1 MPLEGGNEVRAARSI
16 GWESE
21 SAWRRFCGFLDFS
34 QDAVLDVQRRLLQ
47 DQIRLLKD
55 SPIGQ
60 RFMSAMKCDEID
72 EFRRSVPLTTYA
84 DYADLFQ
91 SGGSARALP
100 GKYMWTY
107 TATGPGQD
115 KWVPYTAR
123 GYERLLDNIMATLLL
138 AAAEWPGS
146 VAIRPGDV
154 AMYNVPPRPFLSG
167 LAAFG
172 MAERFGLK
180 GVLDPAT
187 SESLEFKERVT
198 AGFEAALR
206 SRVDIIVSLTSVLT
220 RVGARF
226 EDGAARGLR
235 GQGSGAGKHLNG
247 RAMYR
252 LARAGVKSLL
262 TRTPIR
268 PKDLWDAKAIVG
280 WGLDTDFFSDRIKGY
295 WGRPPFR
302 MYAATEGGVMGMQA
316 GDGRGMV
323 FSPYSDFY
331 EFMSMEE
338 VKKERENPTYRPAT
352 LNLDE
357 VEQGKTYEVVITN
370 FYGMPLVRYRLGHLV
385 RILAQGQN
393 GPEFEF
399 VGRSDDLIDIAGFTR
414 IDEKTIWKALA
425 GTGIPPSEWTVRREQ
440 AGDRLILHLYA
451 EPQTPCDESALAAR
465 LHENLK
471 RADPLYA
478 DLEGMLGIRPLQVT
492 VLPSGTFDRYYEA
505 MRLAGEPLTR
515 RQPPR
520 MNPDDD
526 VIEGLLCAADQ
537 ALEIAA

>member
-1 MPLEGGNEVRAARSI
+1 MPLTGGNEIKAARSI

-21 SAWRRFCGFLDFS
+21 STWRRFCGFLDFS
-34 QDAVLDVQRRLLQ
+34 QDAALDVQRRLLQ
-47 DQIRLLKD
+47 DQIHLLKD

-60 RFMSAMKCDEID
+60 RFMSAMRCDGID
-72 EFRRSVPLTTYA
+72 EFRRSVPLTTHA

-91 SGGSARALP
+91 PDGPVRALP

-115 KWVPYTAR
+115 KWIPYTAR
-123 GYERLLDNIMATLLL
+123 GYERFLDNIMATLLL
-138 AAAEWPGS
+138 AAAERPGS

-167 LAAFG
+167 LAVFG

-187 SESLEFKERVT
+187 SEDLEFKARVT

-206 SRVDIIVSLTSVLT
+206 GRVDIIVSLTSVLT
-220 RVGARF
+220 KVGARF
-226 EDGAARGLR
+226 ENGAAQGLR
-235 GQGSGAGKHLNG
+235 NRGGQAGKRLNG

-252 LARAGVKSLL
+252 LARAGIKSAV

-268 PKDLWDAKAIVG
+268 PKDLWNAKAIVG
-280 WGLDTDFFSDRIKGY
+280 WGLDTDFFSDRIESY

-316 GDGRGMV
+316 GDGRGMI

-331 EFMSMEE
+331 EFIPMEE
-338 VKKERENPTYRPAT
+338 VKKEREDPTYRPDT
-352 LNLDE
+352 LHLDE

-414 IDEKTIWKALA
+414 IDEKTIWKALG
-425 GTGIPPSEWTVRREQ
+425 GTGVPPSEWTVRREQ

-451 EPQTPCDESALAAR
+451 EPQIPCDESALTAR

-478 DLEGMLGIRPLQVT
+478 DLEGMLGIRPLRVT

-505 MRLAGEPLTR
+505 RRLAGEPLTR

-526 VIEGLLCAADQ
+526 VIEGLLCAANQ
-537 ALEIAA
+537 ALDIAA

>member
-1 MPLEGGNEVRAARSI
+1 MPLTGGNEIKAARSI

-21 SAWRRFCGFLDFS
+21 STWRRFCGFLDFS
-34 QDAVLDVQRRLLQ
+34 QDAALDVQRRLLQ
-47 DQIRLLKD
+47 DQIHLLKD

-72 EFRRSVPLTTYA
+72 EFKRSVPLTTHA

-91 SGGSARALP
+91 PDGPARALP
-100 GKYMWTY
+100 GKYMWAY

-115 KWVPYTAR
+115 KWIPYTAR
-123 GYERLLDNIMATLLL
+123 GYERFLDNIMATLLL
-138 AAAEWPGS
+138 AAAERPGS

-167 LAAFG
+167 LAVFG

-187 SESLEFKERVT
+187 SEGLEFKARVT

-206 SRVDIIVSLTSVLT
+206 GRVDIIVSLTSVLT
-220 RVGARF
+220 KVGARF
-226 EDGAARGLR
+226 EDGAAQGLHSR
-235 GQGSGAGKHLNG
+235 NDRPGKRLNG

-252 LARAGVKSLL
+252 LARARIKSAV

-268 PKDLWDAKAIVG
+268 PKDLWNAKAIVG
-280 WGLDTDFFSDRIKGY
+280 WGLDTDFFSDRIESY

-316 GDGRGMV
+316 GDGRGMI
-323 FSPYSDFY
+323 FSAYSDFY
-331 EFMSMEE
+331 EFIPMEE
-338 VKKERENPTYRPAT
+338 VKKDRENSTYRPDT
-352 LNLDE
+352 LHLDE

-414 IDEKTIWKALA
+414 IDETTIWKALA
-425 GTGIPPSEWTVRREQ
+425 GTGVPPSDWTVRREQ
-440 AGDRLILHLYA
+440 AGDRVILHLYA
-451 EPQTPCDESALAAR
+451 EPQTPCDESALTAR

-478 DLEGMLGIRPLQVT
+478 DLEGMLGIRPLRVT

-537 ALEIAA
+537 ALDIAA